1 MLTHAHNKKTN
12 HLFRGDDNPDIDDYL
27 GHYEITGVMDWGR
40 YKLSSSVR
48 YNFDTGYGSAET
60 GFSFPMWGRLRG
72 FIQFF
77 EGYGESLIDYDHRV
91 QRIGLGILLTDL
103 L

>member
-1 MLTHAHNKKTN
+1 MIT
-12 HLFRGDDNPDIDDYL
+12 PDIDDYL
-27 GHYEITGVMDWGR
+27 GHYEITGVMDWWR